1 MLLHIEVFYMK
12 NKENFLLLTIL
23 ATVGLVGILLM
34 INNAGTESAGQ
45 VYSANSVNIHMT
57 SEEEYLIYDKKVIL
71 EYVDA
76 NTIAL
81 SIDGTL
87 VKVPNGEKVT
97 YDGLGMFSYNGEEV
111 DKINKIYVANVD
123 FYK

>member
-1 MLLHIEVFYMK
+1 MR

-34 INNAGTESAGQ
+34 INGAGTESAGQ
-45 VYSANSVNIHMT
+45 AYSANSMNIYMT
-57 SEEEYLIYDKKVIL
+57 SGEEYLVYGKKVIL
-71 EYVDA
+71 EYIDA

-81 SIDGTL
+81 SIDGSL

-97 YDGLGMFSYNGEEV
+97 YDGLGIFSYNGEET